1 MNQTAPNAGERT
13 LALLLMVGGVL
24 GVGIS
29 MFTAGQFLRM
39 HWIYG
44 VLIAGALFVF
54 VWSALTGYRLWRGE
68 VRGWKWATILFALQ
82 IPILTVPGFSYEYY
96 TGIALQIMGGHV
108 DKTFTLSLGANA
120 NLYLDTRIVDLRYG
134 VNIFAIGAT
143 IFLLLR
149 RPNYRLHP
157 TGDAPAS
164 EK

>member
-1 MNQTAPNAGERT
+1 MNQTSPNAGDRT

-29 MFTAGQFLRM
+29 IFTAGQFLRM

-44 VLIAGALFVF
+44 VLIAGVLFVF

-108 DKTFTLSLGANA
+108 DKTFTLSLGSNA

-134 VNIFAIGAT
+134 VNLFAIGAT

-149 RPNYRLHP
+149 RSNYRLHG
-157 TGDAPAS
+157 TRDAPAS

>member
-1 MNQTAPNAGERT
+1 MNQTSPNAGERT

-29 MFTAGQFLRM
+29 IFTAPQFLRM

-68 VRGWKWATILFALQ
+68 VRGWKWAAILFALQ

-96 TGIALQIMGGHV
+96 TGVALQIMGGHV
-108 DKTFTLSLGANA
+108 DKTFTFSLGSNA

-134 VNIFAIGAT
+134 VNLFAIGAT

-149 RPNYRLHP
+149 RPNYRLHS
-157 TGDAPAS
+157 TRDAPAS

>member
-1 MNQTAPNAGERT
+1 MNQTSPNAGERT

-29 MFTAGQFLRM
+29 IFTAPPFLRM

-54 VWSALTGYRLWRGE
+54 VWSALTGYRLWRGQ

-108 DKTFTLSLGANA
+108 DKTFTLSLGSNA

-134 VNIFAIGAT
+134 VNVFAIGAT

-149 RPNYRLHP
+149 RPIYSLHRRR
-157 TGDAPAS
+157 DAPAS